1 VEIRNIKDDERA
13 AFVLL
18 ARYAFHDWTDD
29 EVGAARLAWARPENV
44 WGVFVDGA
52 MASALMCFN
61 AEQNVRG
68 VVKAM
73 GGVACVATSPPYRG
87 RGYVHGLMRAAFED
101 MRRRGTAV
109 SMLRPFRESFYRGF
123 RYVTANSTM
132 RVAFPTEALAKWL
145 GCEPPPGWAVTAS
158 PAREAWSSI
167 RDFWRE
173 EALRRYHGLIYL
185 PEATE
190 GEWLQWVKD
199 KVVSFADFNGDVR
212 GLALFKKT
220 GYGHHGK
227 LEVSQFLW
235 ADAEARDLLLQ
246 LLARHRDQVGEIEI
260 RMPYGA
266 AFQQWLEDVPRPL
279 RVEVL
284 HFPWMVR
291 VMDVAEALEGLPA
304 AEPGEVAVDVVDEQ
318 CEWNSGW
325 YTLRAVD
332 GRIRVAKGE
341 GPGDLRMDI
350 RALSALTY
358 GTLPPAELERR
369 GWLAGGDAASREL
382 LAAWFPPEFIFNTFD
397 F

>member
-1 VEIRNIKDDERA
+1 MEIRNIKDDERA

-18 ARYAFHDWTDD
+18 ARYAFRDWTDEEAD
-29 EVGAARLAWARPENV
+29 AARLAGARPENV

-52 MASALMCFN
+52 MASALKCFN
-61 AEQNVRG
+61 ADQNVRG
-68 VVKAM
+68 EVKAM
-73 GGVACVATSPPYRG
+73 GGVACVATAPAYRG
-87 RGYVHGLMRAAFED
+87 RGYVRGLMRVAFEE

-123 RYVTANSTM
+123 GYVAANATM

-145 GCEPPPGWAVTAS
+145 AYEPPPAWTVTAS
-158 PAREAWSSI
+158 PAREVLASVQG
-167 RDFWRE
+167 FWRE
-173 EALRRYHGLIYL
+173 GALPRYHGLIYL

-199 KVVSFADFNGDVR
+199 KVAAFARSNGDDR
-212 GLALFKKT
+212 GFALFKKT

-246 LLARHRDQVGEIEI
+246 LLARHRDQIGEVEI

-266 AFQQWLEDVPRPL
+266 PFQQWLEDVPRPL
-279 RVEVL
+279 RVDIF

-291 VMDVAEALEGLPA
+291 VMDVAKALEGLPA
-304 AEPGEVAVDVVDEQ
+304 GEPGEVAVDVVDEQ
-318 CEWNSGW
+318 CEWNNGS
-325 YTLRAVD
+325 YVLRAEG
-332 GRIRVAKGE
+332 GRMRVAKGE

-350 RALSALTY
+350 KALSALAY

-369 GWLAGGDAASREL
+369 GWLAGGDAASWEL
-382 LAAWFPPEFIFNTFD
+382 LAAWFPPAFIFNTFD

>member
-1 VEIRNIKDDERA
+1 MEIRNIADDERA

-18 ARYAFHDWTDD
+18 ARYAFHDWTDE

-44 WGVFVDGA
+44 WAVFVDGA

-68 VVKAM
+68 EIKAM
-73 GGVACVATSPPYRG
+73 GGVACVATAPPYRG
-87 RGYVHGLMRAAFED
+87 RGYVRGLMQAAFEE

-123 RYVTANSTM
+123 GYVTANSTM
-132 RVAFPTEALAKWL
+132 RVAFPAEALAKWI
-145 GCEPPPGWAVTAS
+145 GYEPSLGWAVTAS
-158 PAREAWSSI
+158 PAREAWTSV

-173 EALRRYHGLIYL
+173 EALRRYHGLICL

-190 GEWLQWVKD
+190 GEWREWVKD

-212 GLALFKKT
+212 GFALYKKT

-227 LEVSQFLW
+227 LEVSQFLC

-246 LLARHRDQVGEIEI
+246 LLARHRDQIGEIEI
-260 RMPYGA
+260 RMPYGVP
-266 AFQQWLEDVPRPL
+266 FQQWLEDVPRPL
-279 RVEVL
+279 RVEVF
-284 HFPWMVR
+284 HCPWMVR
-291 VMDVAEALEGLPA
+291 VMDAGKALEGLPA
-304 AEPGEVAVDVVDEQ
+304 GEPGEVAVEVVDEQ
-318 CEWNSGW
+318 CEWNNGTYSF
-325 YTLRAVD
+325 RAEE
-332 GRIRVAKGE
+332 GRMRVAKGE
-341 GPGDLRMDI
+341 GRGDLKMDI
-350 RALSALTY
+350 KALSAMAY
-358 GTLPPAELERR
+358 GTLAPAELERR

-382 LAAWFPPEFIFNTFD
+382 LTAWFPPSFIFNTFD